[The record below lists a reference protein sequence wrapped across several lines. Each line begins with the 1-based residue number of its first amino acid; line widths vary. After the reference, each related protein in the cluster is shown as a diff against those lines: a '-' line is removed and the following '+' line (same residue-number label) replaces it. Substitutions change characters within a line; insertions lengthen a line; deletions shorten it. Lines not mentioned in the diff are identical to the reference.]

1 MNRPVHL
8 SLSRRRLLHG
18 SALAGATVALPT
30 WRRAALAQSTP
41 QAGVPAPDIQQTR
54 DVVYGEVDGT
64 RLLLDVQQ
72 PPAREDARPA
82 VILVHGGGLVTSGPG
97 RYELSQAAATL
108 AAAGYVTFNID
119 YRLFSQADKAN
130 PWPAQLDD
138 AQRAVRWVRAN
149 AAAYGVDPDR
159 IGAYGWSSGGQLV
172 GFLGTRETRD
182 NGDPTLA
189 DFSSK
194 ATCAVTLGGVF
205 DMTILYDNSYDNA
218 INAELLGG
226 TMDVLPD
233 AAAYHD
239 FSPIS
244 FVDRKSAPF
253 LIFQEGSEGIIPY
266 EHSRRM
272 VAALQAAHV
281 QVSYGWFPTYSH
293 GSWGSWSS
301 SAPET
306 LAFLGRHLHPDR

>member
-1 MNRPVHL
+1 
-8 SLSRRRLLHG
+8 
-18 SALAGATVALPT
+18 
-30 WRRAALAQSTP
+30 LAQSTP
-41 QAGVPAPDIQQTR
+41 QASVPLTVIQQTR

-82 VILVHGGGLVTSGPG
+82 VVLVHGGGLVTSGPG
-97 RYELSQAAATL
+97 RYELSQAAAAL

-119 YRLFSQADKAN
+119 YRLFSQVDKTNA
-130 PWPAQLDD
+130 WPAQLDD

-172 GFLGTRETRD
+172 GFLGTRETRE
-182 NGDPTLA
+182 NSDPTLA
-189 DFSSK
+189 SFSSK

-205 DMTILYDNSYDNA
+205 DMTIPYQNRFDTENDMKV
-218 INAELLGG
+218 LGG
-226 TMDVLPD
+226 SAEAPPD

-244 FVDRKSAPF
+244 FVDRTSAPF
-253 LIFQEGSEGIIPY
+253 LIFQEGSEEIIPY

-272 VAALQAAHV
+272 VAALQAARV
-281 QVSYGWFPTYSH
+281 QVSYGWFPNYSH